1 MHPKPLESGEV
12 EEESGEES
20 STTLQAGDA
29 EILLDAM
36 STTSSK
42 LEEAPT
48 ANCSPLPNDIE
59 GDRCVSSHTEVDK
72 LIQAQ
77 QQEKKEKDSG
87 PRMTKTFLKDHCK
100 QNKLY
105 MTPRLNDTLYL
116 HFKGFSTIENLEEY
130 TGLKC
135 LWLECNGLLRI
146 QNLQAQTDLRCL
158 FLHQNL
164 IHNLENLEP
173 LSKLCTLN
181 VCNNYIHTIENIA
194 CLPDLGTLQ
203 IAHNK
208 LQTVGDVEHLSQCLS
223 LSVLDMSHNLLD
235 DPDILTVL
243 ERMPELRVLNLMG
256 NEVIKKIPYY
266 RKTMIIRLKQ
276 LTYLDDRPVFPKDR
290 ACAEAWGTAGP
301 EGESRE
307 RESWQTRERR
317 KIQDSLDAM
326 ATIRDQARER
336 LRVRELQERGEYET
350 TTTPELE
357 SPSEKNQSQNQSPGW
372 EERIQ
377 AFVEDSLE
385 AHEEFLQTERE
396 QPEKEE
402 LGNEQ
407 PLKKQLDREQPERE
421 DPERDQLER
430 KHQEGDQLERE
441 HQEGDQLEREDQE
454 GDQLERKHQEGDQ
467 LEREHQEGDQLE
479 REDQEGDQLERKH
492 QEGDQLEREHQEGD
506 QLEREDQ
513 EGDQLERKHQEGD
526 QIEREHQE
534 GDQLEREDQE
544 GDQLEREDQ
553 EGEQAAEESLKEELL
568 ELNQSKREQLQR
580 RQAKREKLEREQ
592 SVCGQ
597 PESQTA
603 GVIVEHGPGPM
614 VTELEET
621 EDLETIHLEP
631 RPPLRIDDLPDLEDM
646 DVEDPDSTC
655 IFFSQQVFRPKIEVI
670 SGDNND
676 VDPIMHQSGTV
687 WTTET
692 TPTSDPYSSSLFRVC
707 DNTSNKSRTNHLV
720 ALDPEAGDAPEL
732 VISEPQ
738 GEPRQRQSPE
748 ASKPGC
754 LIEELD

>member
-1 MHPKPLESGEV
+1 MHPEPLESGEV
-12 EEESGEES
+12 EEESGEDS

-29 EILLDAM
+29 EILLNAM
-36 STTSSK
+36 STTYSK

-59 GDRCVSSHTEVDK
+59 GDRCVSSHTEVD
-72 LIQAQ
+72 
-77 QQEKKEKDSG
+77 KEKDSG

-146 QNLQAQTDLRCL
+146 QNLHAQTDLRCL

-181 VCNNYIHTIENIA
+181 VCNNYIRTIENIA

-301 EGESRE
+301 EGERRE

-336 LRVRELQERGEYET
+336 LRVRELQERGECET

-357 SPSEKNQSQNQSPGW
+357 SPSEKNQNQNQSLGW

-377 AFVEDSLE
+377 SFVEDSLE
-385 AHEEFLQTERE
+385 AHEEFLQTQRE

-421 DPERDQLER
+421 YPERDQLER
-430 KHQEGDQLERE
+430 K
-441 HQEGDQLEREDQE
+441 
-454 GDQLERKHQEGDQ
+454 
-467 LEREHQEGDQLE
+467 
-479 REDQEGDQLERKH
+479 
-492 QEGDQLEREHQEGD
+492 
-506 QLEREDQ
+506 
-513 EGDQLERKHQEGD
+513 
-526 QIEREHQE
+526 HQE

-544 GDQLEREDQ
+544 GDQLEREHQEGDQLEREHQEGDELEREHQEGDELEREDQ
-553 EGEQAAEESLKEELL
+553 EGEQPDGEQAAEESLKEELL
-568 ELNQSKREQLQR
+568 NQSKREQLQR
-580 RQAKREKLEREQ
+580 RQPKREKLEREQ

-614 VTELEET
+614 VTELEER

-631 RPPLRIDDLPDLEDM
+631 RPPLRIDDLPDLEDVN
-646 DVEDPDSTC
+646 VEDPDSTC
-655 IFFSQQVFRPKIEVI
+655 IFSSQQVFRPKIEVI
-670 SGDNND
+670 SGDTNG
-676 VDPIMHQSGTV
+676 VDPIIHQSGTV
-687 WTTET
+687 WITET
-692 TPTSDPYSSSLFRVC
+692 TPTSDPSSSSLFRVC
-707 DNTSNKSRTNHLV
+707 NNTSNKSPTNHLV

-732 VISEPQ
+732 VISDPQ

-748 ASKPGC
+748 ARKPGC

>member
-1 MHPKPLESGEV
+1 MHPKTPSNQVSGTTA
-12 EEESGEES
+12 SKDKN
-20 STTLQAGDA
+20 STWT
-29 EILLDAM
+29 
-36 STTSSK
+36 
-42 LEEAPT
+42 
-48 ANCSPLPNDIE
+48 
-59 GDRCVSSHTEVDK
+59 
-72 LIQAQ
+72 
-77 QQEKKEKDSG
+77 
-87 PRMTKTFLKDHCK
+87 PR
-100 QNKLY
+100 
-105 MTPRLNDTLYL
+105 RLNDTLYF

-135 LWLECNGLLRI
+135 LWLECNGLQRI

-301 EGESRE
+301 EGERRE

-326 ATIRDQARER
+326 ATIRDQAMEEEIL
-336 LRVRELQERGEYET
+336 LR
-350 TTTPELE
+350 
-357 SPSEKNQSQNQSPGW
+357 
-372 EERIQ
+372 
-377 AFVEDSLE
+377 
-385 AHEEFLQTERE
+385 
-396 QPEKEE
+396 
-402 LGNEQ
+402 
-407 PLKKQLDREQPERE
+407 
-421 DPERDQLER
+421 
-430 KHQEGDQLERE
+430 
-441 HQEGDQLEREDQE
+441 
-454 GDQLERKHQEGDQ
+454 
-467 LEREHQEGDQLE
+467 
-479 REDQEGDQLERKH
+479 
-492 QEGDQLEREHQEGD
+492 
-506 QLEREDQ
+506 
-513 EGDQLERKHQEGD
+513 
-526 QIEREHQE
+526 
-534 GDQLEREDQE
+534 
-544 GDQLEREDQ
+544 
-553 EGEQAAEESLKEELL
+553 
-568 ELNQSKREQLQR
+568 
-580 RQAKREKLEREQ
+580 
-592 SVCGQ
+592 
-597 PESQTA
+597 
-603 GVIVEHGPGPM
+603 
-614 VTELEET
+614 
-621 EDLETIHLEP
+621 
-631 RPPLRIDDLPDLEDM
+631 DLPDLEDV
-646 DVEDPDSTC
+646 DVEDPDSIC
-655 IFFSQQVFRPKIEVI
+655 IFSSQRVFRPMIEIV

-676 VDPIMHQSGTV
+676 VDPIIHQSGTV

-692 TPTSDPYSSSLFRVC
+692 TPTPGPCSSSLFRVC
-707 DNTSNKSRTNHLV
+707 DKTSNKSPTNHLV

>member
-1 MHPKPLESGEV
+1 MHPKTPSN
-12 EEESGEES
+12 
-20 STTLQAGDA
+20 Q
-29 EILLDAM
+29 
-36 STTSSK
+36 
-42 LEEAPT
+42 
-48 ANCSPLPNDIE
+48 
-59 GDRCVSSHTEVDK
+59 VS
-72 LIQAQ
+72 
-77 QQEKKEKDSG
+77 
-87 PRMTKTFLKDHCK
+87 
-100 QNKLY
+100 
-105 MTPRLNDTLYL
+105 
-116 HFKGFSTIENLEEY
+116 GFSTIENLEEY

-135 LWLECNGLLRI
+135 LWLECNGLQRI

-301 EGESRE
+301 EGERRE

-326 ATIRDQARER
+326 ATIRDQAMEEEIL
-336 LRVRELQERGEYET
+336 LRVRELQIRGEYET
-350 TTTPELE
+350 TTTPELRA
-357 SPSEKNQSQNQSPGW
+357 P
-372 EERIQ
+372 
-377 AFVEDSLE
+377 
-385 AHEEFLQTERE
+385 
-396 QPEKEE
+396 
-402 LGNEQ
+402 
-407 PLKKQLDREQPERE
+407 
-421 DPERDQLER
+421 
-430 KHQEGDQLERE
+430 
-441 HQEGDQLEREDQE
+441 
-454 GDQLERKHQEGDQ
+454 
-467 LEREHQEGDQLE
+467 
-479 REDQEGDQLERKH
+479 
-492 QEGDQLEREHQEGD
+492 
-506 QLEREDQ
+506 
-513 EGDQLERKHQEGD
+513 
-526 QIEREHQE
+526 
-534 GDQLEREDQE
+534 
-544 GDQLEREDQ
+544 
-553 EGEQAAEESLKEELL
+553 
-568 ELNQSKREQLQR
+568 
-580 RQAKREKLEREQ
+580 
-592 SVCGQ
+592 
-597 PESQTA
+597 
-603 GVIVEHGPGPM
+603 
-614 VTELEET
+614 LEET
-621 EDLETIHLEP
+621 EDLETIHLGHAQ
-631 RPPLRIDDLPDLEDM
+631 PLRIDDLPDLEDV
-646 DVEDPDSTC
+646 DVEDPDSIC
-655 IFFSQQVFRPKIEVI
+655 IFSSQRVFRPMIEIV

-676 VDPIMHQSGTV
+676 VDPIIHQSGTV

-692 TPTSDPYSSSLFRVC
+692 TPTPGPCSSSLFRVC
-707 DNTSNKSRTNHLV
+707 DKTSNKSPTNHLV

>member
-1 MHPKPLESGEV
+1 MHPEPLESGEV
-12 EEESGEES
+12 EEESGEDS

-29 EILLDAM
+29 EILLNAM
-36 STTSSK
+36 STTYSK

-77 QQEKKEKDSG
+77 QQEKTGKDSG

-146 QNLQAQTDLRCL
+146 QNLHAQTDLRCL

-181 VCNNYIHTIENIA
+181 VCNNYIRTIENIA

-301 EGESRE
+301 EGERRE

-350 TTTPELE
+350 TTTTELE
-357 SPSEKNQSQNQSPGW
+357 SPSEKNQSQNQSLGW

-385 AHEEFLQTERE
+385 AHEEFLQTQRE

-421 DPERDQLER
+421 DMERDQLER
-430 KHQEGDQLERE
+430 EDQEGDQLEREDQEGDQLEREHQEGDQLERE

-454 GDQLERKHQEGDQ
+454 GDQLER
-467 LEREHQEGDQLE
+467 
-479 REDQEGDQLERKH
+479 EDQEGEQPD
-492 QEGDQLEREHQEGD
+492 
-506 QLEREDQ
+506 
-513 EGDQLERKHQEGD
+513 
-526 QIEREHQE
+526 
-534 GDQLEREDQE
+534 
-544 GDQLEREDQ
+544 
-553 EGEQAAEESLKEELL
+553 GEQAAEESLKEELL
-568 ELNQSKREQLQR
+568 NQSKREQLQR
-580 RQAKREKLEREQ
+580 RQPKREKLEREQ

-631 RPPLRIDDLPDLEDM
+631 RPPLRIDDLPDLEDVN
-646 DVEDPDSTC
+646 VEDPDSTC
-655 IFFSQQVFRPKIEVI
+655 IFSSQQVFRPKIEVI

-676 VDPIMHQSGTV
+676 VDPIIHQSGTV

-692 TPTSDPYSSSLFRVC
+692 TLTSDPSSSSLFRVC
-707 DNTSNKSRTNHLV
+707 DNTSNKSPTNHLV

-732 VISEPQ
+732 VISDPQ

-748 ASKPGC
+748 ARKPGC

>member
-1 MHPKPLESGEV
+1 MV

-77 QQEKKEKDSG
+77 QQEKMEKDSG

-135 LWLECNGLLRI
+135 LWLECNGLQRI

-301 EGESRE
+301 EGERRE

-336 LRVRELQERGEYET
+336 LRLRELQERGEYET

-357 SPSEKNQSQNQSPGW
+357 SPREKNQSQNQSPGW
-372 EERIQ
+372 EKRIQ

-385 AHEEFLQTERE
+385 AHEEFLQTQRE

-407 PLKKQLDREQPERE
+407 PLKKQLDRENPERE

-430 KHQEGDQLERE
+430 EHQEGDQLERE
-441 HQEGDQLEREDQE
+441 HQEGDQLERAHQE
-454 GDQLERKHQEGDQ
+454 GDQLERAHQEGDQ
-467 LEREHQEGDQLE
+467 LEREHQEGDQP
-479 REDQEGDQLERKH
+479 DGKH
-492 QEGDQLEREHQEGD
+492 QEGDQPDG
-506 QLEREDQ
+506 
-513 EGDQLERKHQEGD
+513 KHQEGD
-526 QIEREHQE
+526 QP
-534 GDQLEREDQE
+534 D
-544 GDQLEREDQ
+544 
-553 EGEQAAEESLKEELL
+553 GEQAAEESLTEEL
-568 ELNQSKREQLQR
+568 LNQSKREQLQR
-580 RQAKREKLEREQ
+580 RQPKREKLEREQ

-597 PESQTA
+597 PQSQTA

-631 RPPLRIDDLPDLEDM
+631 RPPLRIDDLPDLEDV

-655 IFFSQQVFRPKIEVI
+655 IFSSQQVFRPMIEVI

-676 VDPIMHQSGTV
+676 VDPIIHQSGTV

-692 TPTSDPYSSSLFRVC
+692 TPTSEPCSSSLFRVC
-707 DNTSNKSRTNHLV
+707 DNTSNKSPTNHLV
-720 ALDPEAGDAPEL
+720 ALDPEAGDASEL

-748 ASKPGC
+748 ASKPRC